1 MIKQFAG
8 LLAVLL
14 ISGCAGSYH
23 NINKNGES
31 ALGGGF
37 RDTNIA
43 DGLYFIIS
51 KTNFAPWTNFDA
63 AQKTFDRRAKELCA
77 GDYTVIDTKRDQFEH
92 TQSQG
97 AAKYII
103 SRIEGHV
110 HCKSSELTL
119 EEAKQQLDLT
129 DASSPE

>member
-1 MIKQFAG
+1 MMR
-8 LLAVLL
+8 LVVLSAVLL
-14 ISGCAGSYH
+14 LTGCSASYH

-37 RDTNIA
+37 RDKEVAN
-43 DGLYFIIS
+43 GVHFIIA

-63 AQKTFDRRAKELCA
+63 AQKTFDRRAKELCG
-77 GDYTVIDTKRDQFEH
+77 GDYTTLDMKKDQFEQVQ
-92 TQSQG
+92 TQG

-110 HCKSSELTL
+110 HCKSSTISVED
-119 EEAKQQLDLT
+119 AKSQ
-129 DASSPE
+129 AGIEGA